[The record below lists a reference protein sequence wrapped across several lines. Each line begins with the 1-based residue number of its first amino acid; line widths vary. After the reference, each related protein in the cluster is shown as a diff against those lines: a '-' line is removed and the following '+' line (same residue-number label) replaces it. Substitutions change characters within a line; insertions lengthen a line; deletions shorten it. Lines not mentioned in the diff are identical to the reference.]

1 MSEAQGLPP
10 LPTCFHGIIANG
22 DKVVNGFDQNIKIND
37 GEKGKTDVFTPER
50 LNDLGSKSSPFSRL
64 NVAHNRLKDEMVGI
78 QKEYDDSVIRRSP
91 DLEEEFVQLIT

>member
-1 MSEAQGLPP
+1 LPP

-37 GEKGKTDVFTPER
+37 GEKGKTTVSTPEK

-64 NVAHNRLKDEMVGI
+64 NVALNRLKDEMVGI
-78 QKEYDDSVIRRSP
+78 
-91 DLEEEFVQLIT
+91 LILST

>member
-1 MSEAQGLPP
+1 MMTLELAVQSYEAP
-10 LPTCFHGIIANG
+10 LPKCFHGIIANG

-64 NVAHNRLKDEMVGI
+64 NVAHNRCTPRKHAPIFAG
-78 QKEYDDSVIRRSP
+78 
-91 DLEEEFVQLIT
+91 